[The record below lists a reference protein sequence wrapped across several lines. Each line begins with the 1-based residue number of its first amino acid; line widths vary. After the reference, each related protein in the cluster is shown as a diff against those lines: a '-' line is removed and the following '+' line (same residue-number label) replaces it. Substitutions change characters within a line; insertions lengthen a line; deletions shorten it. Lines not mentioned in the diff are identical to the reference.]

1 MEKCRFAPRTGL
13 LAAVIVSGLILTAF
27 TGIKA
32 VSAAPVLGQA
42 APSFSLP
49 DARSGA
55 GTTLSAL
62 EKGKKATVVMFIA
75 TRCPYSNAY
84 NDRMVALASKY
95 AAQGVAF
102 AAINSNQT
110 EPTAEVADHAK
121 SHGFS
126 FPVLKDADSAVAD
139 KYGARVTPEIYVLNA
154 SGALVY
160 HGRIDNSADP
170 DEVKTHDLADAL
182 DSVLAGK
189 PVARPETKAFGCSI
203 KRG

>member
-1 MEKCRFAPRTGL
+1 MREYKLAPRTGL
-13 LAAVIVSGLILTAF
+13 LAAGIVSGLLLASLAGFKAAF
-27 TGIKA
+27 
-32 VSAAPVLGQA
+32 AAPALGQA
-42 APSFSLP
+42 APSFTLP

-55 GTTLSAL
+55 GTSLSAL
-62 EKGKKATVVMFIA
+62 EQGKKATVVIFIA

-95 AAQGVAF
+95 AARGIAF

-126 FPVLKDADSAVAD
+126 FPVLKDDNSVVAD
-139 KYGARVTPEIYVLNA
+139 KYGARVTPEVYVLNA
-154 SGALVY
+154 GGALVY

-189 PVARPETKAFGCSI
+189 PVARPETKAFGCTI